1 MLSQENLVVLRVK
14 CLGYIDQRQ
23 TSVLPSIQG
32 QNCLIRLQIVSYN
45 PEGEGGHSRK
55 GLIEVCRRCLQTLT
69 QCLRLRMTEKH
80 TFFEHFTEKEQQ
92 NSRPAKFN

>member
-1 MLSQENLVVLRVK
+1 MLSQDNLVVLRVK

-45 PEGEGGHSRK
+45 PEGEGG
-55 GLIEVCRRCLQTLT
+55 GT
-69 QCLRLRMTEKH
+69 QGKV
-80 TFFEHFTEKEQQ
+80 
-92 NSRPAKFN
+92 